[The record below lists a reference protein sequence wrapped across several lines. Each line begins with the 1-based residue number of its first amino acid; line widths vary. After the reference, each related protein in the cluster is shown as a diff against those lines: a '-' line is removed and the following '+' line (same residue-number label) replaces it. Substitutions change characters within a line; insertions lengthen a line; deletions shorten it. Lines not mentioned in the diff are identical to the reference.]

1 MAPLSGDG
9 GSPAPARR
17 RLLQG
22 AAGTLALSLT
32 PHIARGATL
41 LAVRIWPAP
50 EYTRVTIEH
59 DAPLRFSHFLLR
71 DAKPLRMVVDIEGLD
86 LTPQFAEQIRKVD
99 PADPYIARMRVGQFR
114 PQVVRLVLELKVP
127 VDPQV
132 FALDPVGPYRNRLVL
147 DLYPEGANDP
157 LMALLRAPRDADTDG
172 GPLGAPGGPADNI
185 PGPSA
190 QADTNDPA
198 GAPAPP
204 GGDAAAPAPARS
216 PGGAAGTEPGSAP
229 SGDAAGRP
237 PAADR
242 PAPQASTS
250 EPAAARRSARAV
262 RRLITIAIDPGH
274 GGEDPGAIGRRG
286 THEKVVT
293 LSIGRQLAALI
304 EDQADYRV
312 LLTRD
317 ADYFVPLGMRVEKA
331 RRVQA
336 DLFVSIHADAWVRS
350 DARGSSVFALSERG
364 ASSSAAAELA
374 RQQNDA
380 DLIGG
385 VNRANRSS
393 MVQRVV
399 LDLST
404 TAQISDSLVVGDAVL
419 HELGGI
425 NRLHRG
431 HVEQAGFA
439 VLKAPSIPSILVE
452 TAFISNPDEE
462 ARLRDQAYQ
471 RQMASAVFSGIR
483 SYFARHPP
491 LVRNPVG

>member
-1 MAPLSGDG
+1 M
-9 GSPAPARR
+9 
-17 RLLQG
+17 QG
-22 AAGTLALSLT
+22 AAGTLVLALT

-59 DAPLRFSHFLLR
+59 DTPLRFNHFLLR
-71 DAKPLRMVVDIEGLD
+71 DAKPLRLVVDIEGID
-86 LTPQFAEQIRKVD
+86 LTAPFAEQIKRID
-99 PADPYIARMRVGQFR
+99 AADPYIARMRVGQFR
-114 PQVVRLVLELKVP
+114 PQVVRLVVELKAP

-132 FALDPVGPYRNRLVL
+132 FALEPAGPYQHRLVL

-157 LMALLRAPRDADTDG
+157 LMALLRAPRGAGAEPDGAISPPATGDTQ
-172 GPLGAPGGPADNI
+172 GPLAQSPAAQAPGPV
-185 PGPSA
+185 
-190 QADTNDPA
+190 
-198 GAPAPP
+198 
-204 GGDAAAPAPARS
+204 AAAPQDALAHS
-216 PGGAAGTEPGSAP
+216 PGAA
-229 SGDAAGRP
+229 DAGPP
-237 PAADR
+237 PAAPLDA
-242 PAPQASTS
+242 PALDAPAVESSTDTARS
-250 EPAAARRSARAV
+250 SVGSGHAAARRNARAM
-262 RRLITIAIDPGH
+262 RRLITIAVDPGH
-274 GGEDPGAIGRRG
+274 GGEDPGAVGKRG
-286 THEKVVT
+286 THEKMVT

-304 EDQADYRV
+304 DDQADYRV
-312 LLTRD
+312 LMTRD

-331 RRVQA
+331 RRVEA

-350 DARGSSVFALSERG
+350 DAQGSSVFALSERG
-364 ASSSAAAELA
+364 ATSAAAAELA

-380 DLIGG
+380 DRIGG
-385 VNRANRSS
+385 VSLAIRNSLVKS
-393 MVQRVV
+393 VV

-404 TAQISDSLVVGDAVL
+404 SAQISDSLRVGDAVL

-439 VLKAPSIPSILVE
+439 VLKAPTIPSILVE

-462 ARLRDQAYQ
+462 ARLRDQSYQ
-471 RQMASAVFSGIR
+471 RQMATAVFNGIR

>member
-1 MAPLSGDG
+1 MPATPADDIAAPQ
-9 GSPAPARR
+9 RR
-17 RLLQG
+17 RLISG
-22 AAGTLALSLT
+22 AAGTLVLALA
-32 PHIARGATL
+32 PHIARGASL
-41 LAVRIWPAP
+41 LAVRVWPSP

-59 DAPLRFSHFLLR
+59 DGPLKFSHFLLR
-71 DAKPLRMVVDIEGLD
+71 DAAPLRMVVDIEGLE

-99 PADPYIARMRVGQFR
+99 AADPFIARMRVGQYR
-114 PQVVRLVLELKVP
+114 AQVVRLVLELKAAI
-127 VDPQV
+127 DPQV
-132 FALDPVGPYRNRLVL
+132 FALEPVGPYQNRLVL

-157 LMALLRAPRDADTDG
+157 LMALLRAPRDAQADP
-172 GPLGAPGGPADNI
+172 GPLASGPQDAAPGTG
-185 PGPSA
+185 
-190 QADTNDPA
+190 
-198 GAPAPP
+198 
-204 GGDAAAPAPARS
+204 AAAPAPDTADAPDARA
-216 PGGAAGTEPGSAP
+216 PGAVDAPPSGTEPQAPGSAAAQAA
-229 SGDAAGRP
+229 GDAPR
-237 PAADR
+237 
-242 PAPQASTS
+242 ASAQS
-250 EPAAARRSARAV
+250 SARSTARAM

-274 GGEDPGAIGRRG
+274 GGEDPGAVGRRG
-286 THEKVVT
+286 TYEKLVT
-293 LSIGRQLAALI
+293 LSIGRQLASLVD
-304 EDQADYRV
+304 DQADYRV
-312 LLTRD
+312 LMTRD

-380 DLIGG
+380 DRIGG
-385 VNRANRSS
+385 INLAGRSS
-393 MVQRVV
+393 LVSRVV

-404 TAQISDSLVVGDAVL
+404 SAQISDSLRVGDAVL
-419 HELGGI
+419 HELGAV

-439 VLKAPSIPSILVE
+439 VLKAPTIPSILVE

-462 ARLRDQAYQ
+462 ARLREPGYQ
-471 RQMASAVFSGIR
+471 RQMAAAVFGGIR

>member
-1 MAPLSGDG
+1 MSGSTGDLPS
-9 GSPAPARR
+9 GSARR
-17 RLLQG
+17 RLIQG
-22 AAGTLALSLT
+22 AAGTVVLALT

-59 DAPLRFSHFLLR
+59 DTPLRFTHFLLR
-71 DAKPLRMVVDIEGLD
+71 DAKPLRLVVDIEGID
-86 LTPQFAEQIRKVD
+86 LTPQFAEQIKKID
-99 PADPYIARMRVGQFR
+99 AADPYIAKMRVGQFR
-114 PQVVRLVLELKVP
+114 PQVVRLVVELKAP

-132 FALDPVGPYRNRLVL
+132 FALEPVGPYQHRLVL

-157 LMALLRAPRDADTDG
+157 LMALLRAPHSAEAESGGSVAPPATGDVP
-172 GPLGAPGGPADNI
+172 GPLAQ
-185 PGPSA
+185 GPSA
-190 QADTNDPA
+190 N
-198 GAPAPP
+198 
-204 GGDAAAPAPARS
+204 GGSTSGAAPRDGVAQAP
-216 PGGAAGTEPGSAP
+216 SAP
-229 SGDAAGRP
+229 SSQSTPGETPSA
-237 PAADR
+237 PAA
-242 PAPQASTS
+242 
-250 EPAAARRSARAV
+250 EPSSATGERAAARRTARAM
-262 RRLITIAIDPGH
+262 RRLITIAVDPGH
-274 GGEDPGAIGRRG
+274 GGEDPGAVGKRG
-286 THEKVVT
+286 TYEKVVT

-304 EDQADYRV
+304 DDQADYRV
-312 LLTRD
+312 LMTRD

-331 RRVQA
+331 RRVEA
-336 DLFVSIHADAWVRS
+336 DLFVSIHADAWVRA
-350 DARGSSVFALSERG
+350 DAQGSSVFALSERG
-364 ASSSAAAELA
+364 ASSAAAAELA

-380 DLIGG
+380 DNIGG
-385 VNRANRSS
+385 VSAVIRNSLVKS
-393 MVQRVV
+393 VV

-404 TAQISDSLVVGDAVL
+404 SAQISDSLRVGDAVL

-471 RQMASAVFSGIR
+471 RQMATAVFNGIR

>member
-1 MAPLSGDG
+1 
-9 GSPAPARR
+9 
-17 RLLQG
+17 
-22 AAGTLALSLT
+22 
-32 PHIARGATL
+32 
-41 LAVRIWPAP
+41 
-50 EYTRVTIEH
+50 
-59 DAPLRFSHFLLR
+59 
-71 DAKPLRMVVDIEGLD
+71 
-86 LTPQFAEQIRKVD
+86 
-99 PADPYIARMRVGQFR
+99 
-114 PQVVRLVLELKVP
+114 
-127 VDPQV
+127 
-132 FALDPVGPYRNRLVL
+132 
-147 DLYPEGANDP
+147 
-157 LMALLRAPRDADTDG
+157 
-172 GPLGAPGGPADNI
+172 
-185 PGPSA
+185 
-190 QADTNDPA
+190 
-198 GAPAPP
+198 
-204 GGDAAAPAPARS
+204 
-216 PGGAAGTEPGSAP
+216 
-229 SGDAAGRP
+229 
-237 PAADR
+237 
-242 PAPQASTS
+242 
-250 EPAAARRSARAV
+250 V

-274 GGEDPGAIGRRG
+274 GGEDPGATGRRG

-364 ASSSAAAELA
+364 ASSSAAAALA

-385 VNRANRSS
+385 VNRASLS
-393 MVQRVV
+393 PMVQRVV

-404 TAQISDSLVVGDAVL
+404 AAQISDSLVVGDAVL

>member
-1 MAPLSGDG
+1 MSGIAAGEFADG
-9 GSPAPARR
+9 TRR
-17 RLLQG
+17 RLIQCT
-22 AAGTLALSLT
+22 AGTLVLALT
-32 PHIARGATL
+32 PHVARGAGL
-41 LAVRIWPAP
+41 LALRVWPSP

-59 DAPLRFSHFLLR
+59 DSPLRFTHFLLR
-71 DAKPLRMVVDIEGLD
+71 DAQPMRLVVDIEGIT
-86 LTPQFAEQIRKVD
+86 LTPQFAQQIRSID
-99 PADPYIARMRVGQFR
+99 AADPYIARMRVGQYR
-114 PQVVRLVLELKVP
+114 PQVVRLVLELKAA

-157 LMALLRAPRDADTDG
+157 LMALLRAPRDAE
-172 GPLGAPGGPADNI
+172 PASPAQPEPQASAAPPAQAATGPAPDAT
-185 PGPSA
+185 GGATSE
-190 QADTNDPA
+190 
-198 GAPAPP
+198 APAPEP
-204 GGDAAAPAPARS
+204 GAAAAPAS
-216 PGGAAGTEPGSAP
+216 
-229 SGDAAGRP
+229 
-237 PAADR
+237 
-242 PAPQASTS
+242 PQAST
-250 EPAAARRSARAV
+250 EPERASARRAARAM

-274 GGEDPGAIGRRG
+274 GGEDPGAVGRRG
-286 THEKVVT
+286 TYEKVVT

-304 EDQADYRV
+304 ADQADYRV

-317 ADYFVPLGMRVEKA
+317 ADYFVPLDTRVEKA

-350 DARGSSVFALSERG
+350 DAHGSSVFALSERG

-374 RQQNDA
+374 RQQNQA

-385 VNRANRSS
+385 INVARGNSLVS
-393 MVQRVV
+393 RVV

-404 TAQISDSLVVGDAVL
+404 TAQISDSLQVGDAVL
-419 HELGGI
+419 HELGNV

-439 VLKAPSIPSILVE
+439 VLKAPTIPSILVE

-462 ARLRDQAYQ
+462 ARLRDLSYQ
-471 RQMASAVFSGIR
+471 RQMAGAVFAGIR
-483 SYFARHPP
+483 NYFSRHPP